1 MPIIDAN
8 IDVTGEPRL
17 QGKFNRSMIV
27 EKGGQKIGIVG
38 FITTDTAFISDAGE
52 YMLHFKNK
60 CIFTLWSS
68 SKHIETSKQRRIDVD
83 ATS

>member
-17 QGKFNRSMIV
+17 QGKFNRSMVV

-52 YMLHFKNK
+52 YMLHCKNN
-60 CIFTLWSS
+60 CNCAPNLVAAELPLIFQQA
-68 SKHIETSKQRRIDVD
+68 H
-83 ATS
+83 